1 MDKLLAAE
9 FYGWGRILAT
19 ALTAAAGL
27 YAEYKDQ
34 KVFGIGSI
42 VWMMLSILYCLSVV
56 LHYQAKQLVKTRS
69 E

>member
-9 FYGWGRILAT
+9 FYGWGRIMAT

-34 KVFGIGSI
+34 KVIGIGST
-42 VWMMLSILYCLSVV
+42 VWMLLSILYCISVV
-56 LHYQAKQLVKTRS
+56 LHYQAKQLVKAKS